1 MKRKLRK
8 SVNIFLLILAVVL
21 TVTISGVNEVPALQ
35 LLALIVIDL
44 TDIVVLI
51 KYGDLSF
58 LLEAEDESD

>member
-44 TDIVVLI
+44 TDVVVLI

>member
-58 LLEAEDESD
+58 LLESEDESD

>member
-58 LLEAEDESD
+58 LLEAED